1 MINKQ
6 KLWFLTLFSLILVL
20 SIYYITMPNS
30 ILKEIKDSSSSKTV
44 AAETSSKNVKLTESD
59 SLTALRVEED
69 EKTEK
74 EMASLQEI
82 LQNEKSSSDEKNNA
96 YESLKNINLNK
107 GKIEE
112 LEKKIKNDLKLN
124 TFITIKNK
132 DIKVVVDKKE
142 HSEKIAN
149 NIMRLIQKEFKETMY
164 ITVKFQ
170 S

>member
-30 ILKEIKDSSSSKTV
+30 VLKEIKNNSSKTV
-44 AAETSSKNVKLTESD
+44 SAQTSKTVKLTESD
-59 SLTALRVEED
+59 ALTALRVEED
-69 EKTEK
+69 EKIEK
-74 EMASLQEI
+74 EMASLQEV
-82 LQNEKSSSDEKNNA
+82 LQNEKSTTEEKNNA
-96 YESLKNINLNK
+96 YESLKDINLNK
-107 GKIEE
+107 GKVEA
-112 LEKKIKNDLKLN
+112 LEKKIKTKLNLN
-124 TFITIKNK
+124 TFIQIKDK
-132 DIKVVVDKKE
+132 EIKVIVDKKE

-149 NIMRLIQKEFKETMY
+149 NIMRLIQEEYEDPMY